1 MDSPKSKNILG
12 SILDLPLKN
21 AFTIIIF
28 FQMSEDFESSVGT
41 SCINFLQLLFNL

>member
-12 SILDLPLKN
+12 SILDLPLN
-21 AFTIIIF
+21 DAFTIIF